1 MSLEQAIL
9 EHAAAIRELASAVL
23 VSAKQ
28 SADSTIRL
36 AQGYEH
42 AVDASKPV
50 FADKPKADK
59 PAPETK
65 KAEEKK
71 ALAAD
76 EDKAL
81 DYDKDVAPALTGYM
95 KANGRQA
102 GIDLMAKFGAKK
114 GSEIKPEDYAA
125 VLADINTVE

>member
-9 EHAAAIRELASAVL
+9 EHAAAIRELAAVF
-23 VSAKQ
+23 AGAGFPIARATK
-28 SADSTIRL
+28 APD
-36 AQGYEH
+36 
-42 AVDASKPV
+42 DKPAA
-50 FADKPKADK
+50 ADKPKADK

-71 ALAAD
+71 APVVD
-76 EDKAL
+76 DVKQL

-125 VLADINTVE
+125 VLADINAVE